1 MMVTNISIFKGRFK
15 GRTDM
20 RKMLFAFSV
29 AGMLLL
35 SACGRQTAEETEAA
49 EQTSEAEAVQ
59 ETSGVLVIED
69 AGADKNRTISVRIVD
84 SSNPALPGR
93 EAKQVRGIYITGPVA
108 GNEEV
113 LNGVLD
119 GALAAGINA
128 VVIDFKEDQG
138 RITCPVNAAT
148 VNAIGASIP
157 YVRDM
162 SGLIESLK
170 GRGLYV
176 IARVS
181 AFRDSF
187 LAEKKPEWSLTL
199 PDGSLYRDRQGMA
212 WVDPYR
218 QEVWDYLLEVGTE
231 AKDLGFDEVQF
242 DYLRFPNEADAGQVV
257 YDDAVIRGR
266 SKTDTIL
273 ECANYL
279 YENLASQGLFV
290 SADVFGTIIGSGVD
304 SEMVGQSYT
313 EMAKIMDYICPMI
326 YPSHYSSGNFGIEH
340 PDMEPYKTI
349 FAALQKSGKVLSDA
363 SRADNHESRQ
373 AIVRPWLQDFTATYL
388 GEGNY
393 ITYGAAEVAEE
404 VRAVQ
409 DAGYEEWM
417 LWSAA
422 NKYHLD
428 GLLAGDGSA
437 SEAVAEAGEASG
449 EEAAEV
455 SGESEAG
462 SEGEAPAET
471 ESVQP

>member
-1 MMVTNISIFKGRFK
+1 MK
-15 GRTDM
+15 
-20 RKMLFAFSV
+20 KMLFAFSM
-29 AGMLLL
+29 AGILLL
-35 SACGRQTAEETEAA
+35 SACGRPAAEETEAA
-49 EQTSEAEAVQ
+49 ETTAEAERAQ

-69 AGADKNRTISVRIVD
+69 AGEDKNKIISVRIVD

-93 EAKQVRGIYITGPVA
+93 EAKKVRGIYITGPVA

-138 RITCPVNAAT
+138 RITCPVSAAT
-148 VNAIGASIP
+148 VNEIGASIP

-162 SGLIESLK
+162 KSLIESLK
-170 GRGLYV
+170 ERDLYV
-176 IARVS
+176 IARVA
-181 AFRDSF
+181 AFRDSY

-218 QEVWDYLLEVGTE
+218 HEVWDYLLEVGNE
-231 AKDLGFDEVQF
+231 AKELGFDEVQF
-242 DYLRFPNEADAGQVV
+242 DYLRFPNEASAGQVV

-304 SEMVGQSYT
+304 SSAVGQDYT
-313 EMAKIMDYICPMI
+313 EMAKILDYICPMI
-326 YPSHYSSGNFGIEH
+326 YPSHYSSGNFGLEH

-349 FAALQKSGKVLSDA
+349 FGALQKSGKVLLDA

-373 AIVRPWLQDFTATYL
+373 
-388 GEGNY
+388 Y
-393 ITYGAAEVAEE
+393 IC
-404 VRAVQ
+404 
-409 DAGYEEWM
+409 
-417 LWSAA
+417 
-422 NKYHLD
+422 
-428 GLLAGDGSA
+428 
-437 SEAVAEAGEASG
+437 
-449 EEAAEV
+449 
-455 SGESEAG
+455 
-462 SEGEAPAET
+462 
-471 ESVQP
+471 

>member
-1 MMVTNISIFKGRFK
+1 MK
-15 GRTDM
+15 
-20 RKMLFAFSV
+20 KMLFAFSM
-29 AGMLLL
+29 AGILLL
-35 SACGRQTAEETEAA
+35 SACGRPAAEETEAA
-49 EQTSEAEAVQ
+49 ETTAEAERAQ

-69 AGADKNRTISVRIVD
+69 AGEDKNKTISVRIVD

-93 EAKQVRGIYITGPVA
+93 EAKKVRGIYITGPVA

-119 GALAAGINA
+119 GALTAGINA

-138 RITCPVNAAT
+138 RITCPVSAAT
-148 VNAIGASIP
+148 VNEIGASIP

-162 SGLIESLK
+162 KSLIESLK
-170 GRGLYV
+170 ERDLYV
-176 IARVS
+176 IARVA
-181 AFRDSF
+181 AFRDSY

-218 QEVWDYLLEVGTE
+218 HEVWDYLLEVGNE
-231 AKDLGFDEVQF
+231 AKELGFDEVQF
-242 DYLRFPNEADAGQVV
+242 DYLRFPNEASAGQVV

-304 SEMVGQSYT
+304 SSAVGQDYT
-313 EMAKIMDYICPMI
+313 EMAKILDYICPMI
-326 YPSHYSSGNFGIEH
+326 YPSHYSSGNFGLEH

-349 FAALQKSGKVLSDA
+349 FGALQKSGKVLLDA

-422 NKYHLD
+422 NKYHLE
-428 GLLAGDGSA
+428 GLSADGSSA
-437 SEAVAEAGEASG
+437 A
-449 EEAAEV
+449 AAEV
-455 SGESEAG
+455 STETSEEGETAGEDADGTSEAE
-462 SEGEAPAET
+462 SAAET
-471 ESVQP
+471 AQQ